1 MTKTKKV
8 IFVSTYALLIVG
20 FFFGGYALGNNRNR
34 EVVQTVSEQA
44 VPVIGDK
51 VSTEIYYLILNDGI
65 LDFYSIVDGEKSLI
79 ASENISENIYPTDD
93 MRDLKNGV
101 TFDNIE
107 DAQALFENFVS

>member
-1 MTKTKKV
+1 MTREKKV

-20 FFFGGYALGNNRNR
+20 FFFCGYALGKLPGR
-34 EVVQTVSEQA
+34 EEADIVSE
-44 VPVIGDK
+44 PVAAINEGT
-51 VSTEIYYLILNDGI
+51 VESEIYYLTLKDGI
-65 LDFYSIVDGEKSLI
+65 LEFYSISDGEKTLI
-79 ASENISENIYPTDD
+79 ASENVSENIFPTDD